1 MIIILL
7 IITIIII
14 LKYNFKIYN
23 AQNNQMRAKNKYI
36 TGKTNNLLLTNVIS
50 KQIIFF
56 MQTI

>member
-1 MIIILL
+1 MIR
-7 IITIIII
+7 
-14 LKYNFKIYN
+14 KYLCNY
-23 AQNNQMRAKNKYI
+23 NQMRAKNKNI